1 MPLNELQKTFQCGES
16 LASEDLN
23 SIVQAINNTVTAVNT
38 IKNNLEGHQYDVS
51 VPITSIYCRTKKN
64 INASGFF
71 PQSDAQKVALFEEVT
86 NCQLTQG
93 IKYNVN
99 FLTVTLDNIAD
110 NMNGVWTAY
119 PQGITEELPHEW
131 EASFKKL
138 EDSNEVIFMFGPV
151 LVSNYG
157 FSGADGDGV
166 QYVYKLFDHEL
177 TEIERTANTPV
188 KPASPNQNGEYIP
201 SGWFDD
207 PQGTTSEYPY
217 EYVAT
222 LKRTNGSWGDFEKI
236 ALWGTYSEDGINGDF
251 QTRVFCRFNP
261 TALKLAPNKPLGG
274 TYDSPQP
281 GSNDSIAW
289 SMTVPSGDGLVW
301 TSTRT
306 FKGDGTVTDWSTPVI
321 ESDSNELDIEY
332 SSSATKPSVD
342 TLRGT
347 PGVPHPSNNVWH
359 DPSESGIDL
368 SSMVWRAER
377 KIKNKVYEGNWVITR
392 LTGVKGSFKSMVFK
406 RFTPTIQ
413 QSSPATPSGGT
424 YDNPVPSGWSDGIP
438 GGNGPIWAS
447 TCTFTEEDTEPVSS
461 LRWSEPKL
469 QSDTEE
475 LDIEFSP
482 NTTQPSN
489 PTGEP
494 FSNRQSQGWYDSSAS
509 NFNSVGPMI
518 WRAERKVVN
527 GQYEGSWTVTR
538 IFGEQGVPGVR
549 GDFVSRVFCR
559 KNTKPSRPTGGSY
572 ESPYPE
578 DNVGGVL
585 IWSDGIPSGEGII
598 WSSTRLFYGDSYGDS
613 SNPATV
619 WSDPAQE
626 SDTTTLDIE
635 YSNNATE
642 PSSETLRQ
650 NVGDPHPANSGVNWY
665 DPVTSTLPEGLSWN
679 DMIWRAERQIKN
691 GEYSGA
697 WVISRIK
704 GEEGAAGSRG
714 PFKSFVFKRENTT
727 IENITISSSADASA
741 TYNNPIPTGWYDS
754 VPEGTAILWMA
765 SSTFTGNGNEHSAWN
780 ISQQSDTVDLD
791 IEFSKSTNKPN
802 APSGAPFSNRSSQG
816 WYDSNTVPAENDSNN
831 PGPII
836 WRAERK
842 VYNNSFKESDPW
854 IITKIYG
861 EKGETGFKGNFISRV
876 FCRSNS
882 TPANPTGGS
891 YNDPIPTNEVDN
903 VRIWS
908 DGIPS
913 GQAKL
918 WSSVRTFYGDETVT
932 SAWSTPSQES
942 DTLTLDIEYSPSATK
957 PTSSTLRST
966 PTGSHPSSGV
976 WYDPSQLDSIPS
988 GQEIIWRAERVIDNG
1003 VYAGEW
1009 VITRIKGEQGIQGVR
1024 GGFKS
1029 FVFKRSNDVISSI
1042 AVADDNATYDNPI
1055 PNNTWSDSVPE
1066 GTATLWMAVSKFT
1079 GVGDTHTSWT
1089 VSQQSDSRD
1098 FDIEFST
1105 QSTKPSAPQ
1114 GDPFRDRR
1122 SDNPVWYNSNTI
1134 PSGET
1139 AIWRAERKVYEGKF
1153 RQDDPW
1159 VITRIQ
1165 GERGSDAVLTSE
1177 QVQILAKAGLE
1188 IIINPQNIILDQSE
1202 VLTSASD
1209 DKIDN
1214 DFTVNIS
1221 VYKNGTILNTNDY
1234 QINSNSIQM
1243 YGNGSNDPFVNTSNA
1258 FFEVQSKAIVI
1269 KNLPITTNN
1278 NQYTYTYNKGHIKG
1292 TIAVI
1297 LEGTTYNVPFNIPW
1311 YLNKLGERIEKLKG
1325 DISETYLSRDVFTN
1339 DHANKTIKQEFDAY
1353 INQSAQG
1360 TIEQYSKN
1368 VGLVDNNGEINVPT
1382 LQAFGEFQRDAT
1394 SNISKLSKS
1403 ITGTNLLSDNWTTF
1417 SSPIEITTGSGV
1429 TMERRVT
1436 KVSPQIPLSEGI
1448 YILSW
1453 YSTETSPNNF
1463 KVSIGT
1469 SASKISGNIPY
1480 ITNNDITWQYYGIG
1494 NSSGNL
1500 SGGRLSSN
1508 QETEYEG
1515 DYYTRTENSSEVT
1528 YVRFYCRIIVNT
1540 EQYYSFVISTSTG
1553 VNSTYPIIRPQLELC
1568 LATNTEQFP
1577 TSWVPGPQDFSS
1589 EIKQTAESIQ
1599 SQVTGL
1605 KEKKNLFSG
1614 ALTGTD
1620 WKGALYV
1627 VQEERYRFIDIT
1639 AEDYWF
1645 IKESL
1650 ASYVASPVIAIESG
1664 KKYTLS
1670 FDAEGTSAIN
1680 VYILVSNVQMLT
1692 LTTSATSRRTVTFT
1706 ASSTGNVR
1714 FMFDVEKIRYPQLE
1728 KGEEATIFEA
1738 GDEEISSIIK
1748 QTADSISLNVTSA
1761 QNTADN
1767 INSNLVETGINI
1779 TGSNRGIE
1787 MTADNFTLKD
1797 TNNNLVFGKDPNTN
1811 NMTFTGEVKASS
1823 FVAGD
1828 SNNLTIE
1835 TSGNT
1840 IKFNDNG
1847 VTKAYFIAE
1856 GSGLQLYIKDD
1867 TGIWKKID
1875 FTKWASGVAG
1885 DTTDTD
1891 IVFYTLRNGGN
1902 SNGAEINS
1910 SIEVPY
1916 NTSLNKYYEDR
1927 AGTTKKTLGNS
1938 TQYYKKQKI
1947 SNVVIY
1953 ENGSYYIY
1961 NGSTEDRSVYKY
1973 TPITITDGVLSESGT
1988 PYFVA
1993 NGNYLTREGWITAA
2007 TTNIFYKDSSVSIKD
2022 NGGNMN
2028 YTDSSF
2034 SLDKVSKTTTMTSI
2048 SAYSTITSQSVGGNN
2063 AGFRYVVSTVPVSS

>member
-1 MPLNELQKTFQCGES
+1 MPLNGLQKTFQCGES

-71 PQSDAQKVALFEEVT
+71 PQSDVQKVALFEEVT

-188 KPASPNQNGEYIP
+188 KPVSPNQNGEYIP
-201 SGWFDD
+201 YGWSDD
-207 PQGTTSEYPY
+207 PQGATSEYPY

-222 LKRTNGSWGDFEKI
+222 LKRIQGVWGDFEKI

-332 SSSATKPSVD
+332 SSSATKPSID

-368 SSMVWRAER
+368 SSMIWRAER

-392 LTGVKGSFKSMVFK
+392 LTGVKGSFKSIVFK

-413 QSSPATPSGGT
+413 QSSPAAPSGGT

-538 IFGEQGVPGVR
+538 IFGEQGIPGVR

-598 WSSTRLFYGDSYGDS
+598 WSSTRLFYGDP

-635 YSNNATE
+635 YSNNVTE
-642 PSSETLRQ
+642 PGSETLRQ

-697 WVISRIK
+697 WVI
-704 GEEGAAGSRG
+704 
-714 PFKSFVFKRENTT
+714 
-727 IENITISSSADASA
+727 
-741 TYNNPIPTGWYDS
+741 
-754 VPEGTAILWMA
+754 
-765 SSTFTGNGNEHSAWN
+765 
-780 ISQQSDTVDLD
+780 
-791 IEFSKSTNKPN
+791 
-802 APSGAPFSNRSSQG
+802 
-816 WYDSNTVPAENDSNN
+816 
-831 PGPII
+831 
-836 WRAERK
+836 
-842 VYNNSFKESDPW
+842 
-854 IITKIYG
+854 TKI
-861 EKGETGFKGNFISRV
+861 
-876 FCRSNS
+876 
-882 TPANPTGGS
+882 
-891 YNDPIPTNEVDN
+891 
-903 VRIWS
+903 
-908 DGIPS
+908 
-913 GQAKL
+913 L
-918 WSSVRTFYGDETVT
+918 
-932 SAWSTPSQES
+932 
-942 DTLTLDIEYSPSATK
+942 
-957 PTSSTLRST
+957 
-966 PTGSHPSSGV
+966 
-976 WYDPSQLDSIPS
+976 
-988 GQEIIWRAERVIDNG
+988 
-1003 VYAGEW
+1003 
-1009 VITRIKGEQGIQGVR
+1009 GEQGPEGKR
-1024 GGFKS
+1024 GQFKS

-1042 AVADDNATYDNPI
+1042 AAADDNATYDSPI
-1055 PNNTWSDSVPE
+1055 PNNTWSDSIPE

-1079 GVGDTHTSWT
+1079 GVGDNHTSWT

-1098 FDIEFST
+1098 FDIEFSK
-1105 QSTKPSAPQ
+1105 STTEPQAPTGNPFSNRSSQ
-1114 GDPFRDRR
+1114 G
-1122 SDNPVWYNSNTI
+1122 WYNSNTI
-1134 PSGET
+1134 PPENDANNPGP
-1139 AIWRAERKVYEGKF
+1139 IVWRAERKVYEGKF
-1153 RQDDPW
+1153 KQDDPW
-1159 VITRIQ
+1159 VITRIL

-1188 IIINPQNIILDQSE
+1188 IVISPQNIILDQSGI
-1202 VLTSASD
+1202 LISASD

-1234 QINSNSIQM
+1234 QINSNSVEM
-1243 YGNGSNDPFVNTSNA
+1243 YGNGSQYAFSNTSNA

-1278 NQYTYTYNKGHIKG
+1278 NQYTYTYNKGYIKG

-1311 YLNKLGERIEKLKG
+1311 YLNKLGERESKILG
-1325 DISETYLSRDVFTN
+1325 DVETTYMSRDSFTN
-1339 DHANKTIKQEFDAY
+1339 PENPLYSSYTARIQDGADGRMAQYGLIRRNAGNTGYESNVLSADYAQTAEQNLSNLKKT
-1353 INQSAQG
+1353 
-1360 TIEQYSKN
+1360 
-1368 VGLVDNNGEINVPT
+1368 
-1382 LQAFGEFQRDAT
+1382 
-1394 SNISKLSKS
+1394 
-1403 ITGTNLLSDNWTTF
+1403 ITGTNLLPQNNWTNVNGTIQDI
-1417 SSPIEITTGSGV
+1417 SNYLINYSPFIYLD
-1429 TMERRVT
+1429 
-1436 KVSPQIPLSEGI
+1436 PGI
-1448 YILSW
+1448 YIFSC
-1453 YSTETSPNNF
+1453 YSQSNYNAQNISQTNLTLQYRS
-1463 KVSIGT
+1463 
-1469 SASKISGNIPY
+1469 SATKPDKPSDVGEYNSATGVTHKGILEADQNSG
-1480 ITNNDITWQYYGIG
+1480 
-1494 NSSGNL
+1494 
-1500 SGGRLSSN
+1500 
-1508 QETEYEG
+1508 YEG
-1515 DYYTRTENSSEVT
+1515 DYYTVNDVT
-1528 YVRFYCRIIVNT
+1528 YPRWYIKLVVT
-1540 EQYYSFVISTSTG
+1540 EAKYYTLCITSG
-1553 VNSTYPIIRPQLELC
+1553 MLGRKYYRPQLELC
-1568 LATNTEQFP
+1568 TTSDETP
-1577 TSWVPGPQDFSS
+1577 TPWVPGPQEFSS
-1589 EIKQTAESIQ
+1589 EIKQTAEAITSTVQGLNNSI
-1599 SQVTGL
+1599 SQV
-1605 KEKKNLFSG
+1605 
-1614 ALTGTD
+1614 
-1620 WKGALYV
+1620 
-1627 VQEERYRFIDIT
+1627 Q
-1639 AEDYWF
+1639 
-1645 IKESL
+1645 
-1650 ASYVASPVIAIESG
+1650 
-1664 KKYTLS
+1664 
-1670 FDAEGTSAIN
+1670 
-1680 VYILVSNVQMLT
+1680 Q
-1692 LTTSATSRRTVTFT
+1692 
-1706 ASSTGNVR
+1706 
-1714 FMFDVEKIRYPQLE
+1714 
-1728 KGEEATIFEA
+1728 
-1738 GDEEISSIIK
+1738 
-1748 QTADSISLNVTSA
+1748 
-1761 QNTADN
+1761 TADN
-1767 INSNLVETGINI
+1767 ITSQVTQLQKGKNLLSGTVSGKHWKSTTPTGQAHTIEGIDSDGFITAKSGDSLLRHPDITIKKNTYYTLSLYSKNTSAFNFLINSPNSDFTEFSVEVPSGTQSTRRSISFKVEMEGTGTVSIRPIFQTTTIQYPQIEIGSTATEFETSFAEIGSKITQAIDSIDLSVTGVTATQLATAGIHLSAGNGDPGTITLNAENFSLVD
-1779 TGSNRGIE
+1779 SS
-1787 MTADNFTLKD
+1787 
-1797 TNNNLVFGKDPNTN
+1797 NNLVFGKESGSSNLTFSGDIKNGTSGDGFDGAYTNEIRADGTGNLGGRLIEWDPDYGLYIGPGPSSGYENYDVMSDTYKPSGDDYNGDGIRVFPNGRIHFQGQMDGNFKFGKIGMEGNSGRISIYGEGVDSTHREHNILLSKYGLTIRPQVFTSSEDILENGAQSAYNKTDAGAISFGSTPNVGASNAINWN
-1811 NMTFTGEVKASS
+1811 NPNVPANQSIVGDTGSTKKYNQRIYIKGCDGFIYQGYTGV
-1823 FVAGD
+1823 
-1828 SNNLTIE
+1828 SNNLCFINGICIGPS
-1835 TSGNT
+1835 SG
-1840 IKFNDNG
+1840 FN
-1847 VTKAYFIAE
+1847 
-1856 GSGLQLYIKDD
+1856 
-1867 TGIWKKID
+1867 
-1875 FTKWASGVAG
+1875 
-1885 DTTDTD
+1885 
-1891 IVFYTLRNGGN
+1891 
-1902 SNGAEINS
+1902 NS
-1910 SIEVPY
+1910 SDY
-1916 NTSLNKYYEDR
+1916 M
-1927 AGTTKKTLGNS
+1927 
-1938 TQYYKKQKI
+1938 
-1947 SNVVIY
+1947 
-1953 ENGSYYIY
+1953 
-1961 NGSTEDRSVYKY
+1961 
-1973 TPITITDGVLSESGT
+1973 
-1988 PYFVA
+1988 
-1993 NGNYLTREGWITAA
+1993 
-2007 TTNIFYKDSSVSIKD
+2007 
-2022 NGGNMN
+2022 NMN
-2028 YTDSSF
+2028 TLFPS
-2034 SLDKVSKTTTMTSI
+2034 
-2048 SAYSTITSQSVGGNN
+2048 
-2063 AGFRYVVSTVPVSS
+2063 

>member
-71 PQSDAQKVALFEEVT
+71 PQSDVQKVTLFEEVT

-138 EDSNEVIFMFGPV
+138 EDSNEAIFMFGPV

-332 SSSATKPSVD
+332 SSSATKPSID

-613 SNPATV
+613 SSPATV

-697 WVISRIK
+697 WVI
-704 GEEGAAGSRG
+704 
-714 PFKSFVFKRENTT
+714 
-727 IENITISSSADASA
+727 
-741 TYNNPIPTGWYDS
+741 
-754 VPEGTAILWMA
+754 
-765 SSTFTGNGNEHSAWN
+765 
-780 ISQQSDTVDLD
+780 
-791 IEFSKSTNKPN
+791 
-802 APSGAPFSNRSSQG
+802 
-816 WYDSNTVPAENDSNN
+816 
-831 PGPII
+831 
-836 WRAERK
+836 
-842 VYNNSFKESDPW
+842 
-854 IITKIYG
+854 TKI
-861 EKGETGFKGNFISRV
+861 
-876 FCRSNS
+876 
-882 TPANPTGGS
+882 
-891 YNDPIPTNEVDN
+891 
-903 VRIWS
+903 
-908 DGIPS
+908 
-913 GQAKL
+913 L
-918 WSSVRTFYGDETVT
+918 
-932 SAWSTPSQES
+932 
-942 DTLTLDIEYSPSATK
+942 
-957 PTSSTLRST
+957 
-966 PTGSHPSSGV
+966 
-976 WYDPSQLDSIPS
+976 
-988 GQEIIWRAERVIDNG
+988 
-1003 VYAGEW
+1003 
-1009 VITRIKGEQGIQGVR
+1009 GEQGPEGKR

-1042 AVADDNATYDNPI
+1042 AAADDNATYDNPI
-1055 PNNTWSDSVPE
+1055 PNNTWSDSIPE

-1079 GVGDTHTSWT
+1079 GVGDNHTSWT

-1098 FDIEFST
+1098 LDIEFSK
-1105 QSTKPSAPQ
+1105 STIEPQAPTGNPFSNRSSQ
-1114 GDPFRDRR
+1114 G
-1122 SDNPVWYNSNTI
+1122 WYNSNTI
-1134 PSGET
+1134 PPENDASNPGP
-1139 AIWRAERKVYEGKF
+1139 IVWRAERKVYEGKF
-1153 RQDDPW
+1153 KESDPW
-1159 VITRIQ
+1159 VVTRIL

-1202 VLTSASD
+1202 VLISASD

-1234 QINSNSIQM
+1234 QINSNSVQM

-1553 VNSTYPIIRPQLELC
+1553 VNSTYPVIRPQLEIC

-1577 TSWVPGPQDFSS
+1577 TPWVPGPQDFSS

>member
-1 MPLNELQKTFQCGES
+1 MPLNGLQKTFQCGES

-71 PQSDAQKVALFEEVT
+71 PQSDVQKVALFEEVT

-138 EDSNEVIFMFGPV
+138 EDNNEVLFMFGPV

-188 KPASPNQNGEYIP
+188 KPAGPNQSGEYIP
-201 SGWFDD
+201 SGWSDD
-207 PQGTTSEYPY
+207 PQGATSEYPY

-222 LKRTNGSWGDFEKI
+222 LKRIQGVWGDFEKI

-301 TSTRT
+301 TSIRT

-332 SSSATKPSVD
+332 SSSATKPSTD

-347 PGVPHPSNNVWH
+347 PGVPHPSSNVWH

-368 SSMVWRAER
+368 SSMIWRAER

-392 LTGVKGSFKSMVFK
+392 LTGVKGSFKSIVFK

-438 GGNGPIWAS
+438 GGNEPIWAS

-598 WSSTRLFYGDSYGDS
+598 WSSTRLFYGDSS
-613 SNPATV
+613 SPATV

-635 YSNNATE
+635 YSNNVTE
-642 PSSETLRQ
+642 PGSETLRQ

-679 DMIWRAERQIKN
+679 NMIWRAERQIKN

-697 WVISRIK
+697 WVI
-704 GEEGAAGSRG
+704 
-714 PFKSFVFKRENTT
+714 
-727 IENITISSSADASA
+727 
-741 TYNNPIPTGWYDS
+741 
-754 VPEGTAILWMA
+754 
-765 SSTFTGNGNEHSAWN
+765 
-780 ISQQSDTVDLD
+780 
-791 IEFSKSTNKPN
+791 
-802 APSGAPFSNRSSQG
+802 
-816 WYDSNTVPAENDSNN
+816 
-831 PGPII
+831 
-836 WRAERK
+836 
-842 VYNNSFKESDPW
+842 
-854 IITKIYG
+854 TKI
-861 EKGETGFKGNFISRV
+861 
-876 FCRSNS
+876 
-882 TPANPTGGS
+882 
-891 YNDPIPTNEVDN
+891 
-903 VRIWS
+903 
-908 DGIPS
+908 
-913 GQAKL
+913 L
-918 WSSVRTFYGDETVT
+918 
-932 SAWSTPSQES
+932 
-942 DTLTLDIEYSPSATK
+942 
-957 PTSSTLRST
+957 
-966 PTGSHPSSGV
+966 
-976 WYDPSQLDSIPS
+976 
-988 GQEIIWRAERVIDNG
+988 
-1003 VYAGEW
+1003 
-1009 VITRIKGEQGIQGVR
+1009 GEQGPEGKR
-1024 GGFKS
+1024 GQFKS

-1042 AVADDNATYDNPI
+1042 AAVDDTATYDNPI
-1055 PNNTWSDSVPE
+1055 PTGWSDTVPTDS
-1066 GTATLWMAVSKFT
+1066 TATLWMAVSKFT
-1079 GVGDTHTSWT
+1079 GVGDIHTSWT
-1089 VSQQSDSRD
+1089 VTQQSDSRD
-1098 FDIEFST
+1098 LDIEFSK
-1105 QSTKPSAPQ
+1105 STTEPQAPTGNPFSNRSSQ
-1114 GDPFRDRR
+1114 G
-1122 SDNPVWYNSNTI
+1122 WYNSNTI
-1134 PSGET
+1134 PPENDANNPGP
-1139 AIWRAERKVYEGKF
+1139 IVWRAERKVYEGKF
-1153 RQDDPW
+1153 KQDDPW
-1159 VITRIQ
+1159 VVTRIL
-1165 GERGSDAVLTSE
+1165 GEKGSDAVLTSE

-1188 IIINPQNIILDQSE
+1188 IVINPQNIILDQSGI
-1202 VLTSASD
+1202 LTSASD

-1214 DFTVNIS
+1214 DFTANIS

-1234 QINSNSIQM
+1234 QINSNSVEM
-1243 YGNGSNDPFVNTSNA
+1243 YGNGSQYVFSNTSNA

-1278 NQYTYTYNKGHIKG
+1278 NQYTYTYNKGYIKG

-1311 YLNKLGERIEKLKG
+1311 YLNKLGERESKIMG
-1325 DISETYLSRDVFTN
+1325 DIETTYMSRDSFTN
-1339 DHANKTIKQEFDAY
+1339 PENPLYSSYTARIQDGADGRLAQYGLIRRNAGNTGYESNVLSASYAQTVEQNLSNLKKT
-1353 INQSAQG
+1353 
-1360 TIEQYSKN
+1360 
-1368 VGLVDNNGEINVPT
+1368 
-1382 LQAFGEFQRDAT
+1382 
-1394 SNISKLSKS
+1394 

-1417 SSPIEITTGSGV
+1417 SSPVEITAGSGV
-1429 TMERRVT
+1429 TIERRVT

-1453 YSTETSPNNF
+1453 YSTETSPSNF
-1463 KVSIGT
+1463 KVSVGT
-1469 SASKISGNIPY
+1469 SASKINGNIPY

-1515 DYYTRTENSSEVT
+1515 DYYTRIENSSEVT

-1553 VNSTYPIIRPQLELC
+1553 VNSTYPVIRPQLELC

-1577 TSWVPGPQDFSS
+1577 TPWVPGPQDFSS
-1589 EIKQTAESIQ
+1589 EIKQTAEAITSTVQGLSNNISQVQQTAESIQ
-1599 SQVTGL
+1599 SQVTRL

-1627 VQEERYRFIDIT
+1627 VQEGRYRFIDIT

-1645 IKESL
+1645 IKKSL

-1738 GDEEISSIIK
+1738 GDEEISSTIK

-1787 MTADNFTLKD
+1787 MTADNL
-1797 TNNNLVFGKDPNTN
+1797 P
-1811 NMTFTGEVKASS
+1811 
-1823 FVAGD
+1823 
-1828 SNNLTIE
+1828 
-1835 TSGNT
+1835 
-1840 IKFNDNG
+1840 
-1847 VTKAYFIAE
+1847 
-1856 GSGLQLYIKDD
+1856 
-1867 TGIWKKID
+1867 
-1875 FTKWASGVAG
+1875 
-1885 DTTDTD
+1885 
-1891 IVFYTLRNGGN
+1891 
-1902 SNGAEINS
+1902 
-1910 SIEVPY
+1910 
-1916 NTSLNKYYEDR
+1916 
-1927 AGTTKKTLGNS
+1927 
-1938 TQYYKKQKI
+1938 
-1947 SNVVIY
+1947 
-1953 ENGSYYIY
+1953 
-1961 NGSTEDRSVYKY
+1961 
-1973 TPITITDGVLSESGT
+1973 
-1988 PYFVA
+1988 
-1993 NGNYLTREGWITAA
+1993 
-2007 TTNIFYKDSSVSIKD
+2007 
-2022 NGGNMN
+2022 
-2028 YTDSSF
+2028 
-2034 SLDKVSKTTTMTSI
+2034 
-2048 SAYSTITSQSVGGNN
+2048 
-2063 AGFRYVVSTVPVSS
+2063 

>member
-71 PQSDAQKVALFEEVT
+71 PQSDVQKVALFEEVT

-289 SMTVPSGDGLVW
+289 SMTIPSGDGLVW

-332 SSSATKPSVD
+332 SSSATKPGVD

-347 PGVPHPSNNVWH
+347 PGVPHPSNFWH

-538 IFGEQGVPGVR
+538 IFGEQGIPGVR
-549 GDFVSRVFCR
+549 GNFVSRVFCR
-559 KNTKPSRPTGGSY
+559 KNTKPSRPTGGNY
-572 ESPYPE
+572 GSPYPE
-578 DNVGGVL
+578 DNVGGVP
-585 IWSDGIPSGEGII
+585 IWFDGIPSGEGII
-598 WSSTRLFYGDSYGDS
+598 WSSTRLFYGDSS
-613 SNPATV
+613 SPATV

-697 WVISRIK
+697 WVI
-704 GEEGAAGSRG
+704 
-714 PFKSFVFKRENTT
+714 
-727 IENITISSSADASA
+727 
-741 TYNNPIPTGWYDS
+741 
-754 VPEGTAILWMA
+754 
-765 SSTFTGNGNEHSAWN
+765 
-780 ISQQSDTVDLD
+780 
-791 IEFSKSTNKPN
+791 
-802 APSGAPFSNRSSQG
+802 
-816 WYDSNTVPAENDSNN
+816 
-831 PGPII
+831 
-836 WRAERK
+836 
-842 VYNNSFKESDPW
+842 
-854 IITKIYG
+854 TKI
-861 EKGETGFKGNFISRV
+861 
-876 FCRSNS
+876 
-882 TPANPTGGS
+882 
-891 YNDPIPTNEVDN
+891 
-903 VRIWS
+903 
-908 DGIPS
+908 
-913 GQAKL
+913 L
-918 WSSVRTFYGDETVT
+918 
-932 SAWSTPSQES
+932 
-942 DTLTLDIEYSPSATK
+942 
-957 PTSSTLRST
+957 
-966 PTGSHPSSGV
+966 
-976 WYDPSQLDSIPS
+976 
-988 GQEIIWRAERVIDNG
+988 
-1003 VYAGEW
+1003 
-1009 VITRIKGEQGIQGVR
+1009 GEQGPEGKR

-1042 AVADDNATYDNPI
+1042 AAADDNATYDNPI
-1055 PNNTWSDSVPE
+1055 PNNTWSDSIPE

-1079 GVGDTHTSWT
+1079 GVGDNHTSWT

-1098 FDIEFST
+1098 LDIEFSK
-1105 QSTKPSAPQ
+1105 STIEPQAPTGNPFSNRSSQ
-1114 GDPFRDRR
+1114 G
-1122 SDNPVWYNSNTI
+1122 WYNSNTI
-1134 PSGET
+1134 PPENDASNPGP
-1139 AIWRAERKVYEGKF
+1139 IVWRAERKVYEGKF
-1153 RQDDPW
+1153 KESDPW
-1159 VITRIQ
+1159 VVTRIL

-1177 QVQILAKAGLE
+1177 QVQILTKAGLE
-1188 IIINPQNIILDQSE
+1188 IIINPQNIVLDQSG
-1202 VLTSASD
+1202 VLISASD

-1234 QINSNSIQM
+1234 QINSNSVQM

-1382 LQAFGEFQRDAT
+1382 LQAFGEFQRDAI

-1417 SSPIEITTGSGV
+1417 SSPVEITAGSGV

-1515 DYYTRTENSSEVT
+1515 DYYTRTENSSEVA

-1553 VNSTYPIIRPQLELC
+1553 VNSTYPVIRPQLELC

-1577 TSWVPGPQDFSS
+1577 TPWVPGPQDFSS

-2034 SLDKVSKTTTMTSI
+2034 SLDKVSKTTTMTLI

>member
-392 LTGVKGSFKSMVFK
+392 
-406 RFTPTIQ
+406 
-413 QSSPATPSGGT
+413 
-424 YDNPVPSGWSDGIP
+424 
-438 GGNGPIWAS
+438 
-447 TCTFTEEDTEPVSS
+447 
-461 LRWSEPKL
+461 
-469 QSDTEE
+469 
-475 LDIEFSP
+475 
-482 NTTQPSN
+482 
-489 PTGEP
+489 
-494 FSNRQSQGWYDSSAS
+494 
-509 NFNSVGPMI
+509 
-518 WRAERKVVN
+518 
-527 GQYEGSWTVTR
+527 
-538 IFGEQGVPGVR
+538 
-549 GDFVSRVFCR
+549 
-559 KNTKPSRPTGGSY
+559 
-572 ESPYPE
+572 
-578 DNVGGVL
+578 
-585 IWSDGIPSGEGII
+585 
-598 WSSTRLFYGDSYGDS
+598 
-613 SNPATV
+613 
-619 WSDPAQE
+619 
-626 SDTTTLDIE
+626 
-635 YSNNATE
+635 
-642 PSSETLRQ
+642 
-650 NVGDPHPANSGVNWY
+650 
-665 DPVTSTLPEGLSWN
+665 
-679 DMIWRAERQIKN
+679 
-691 GEYSGA
+691 
-697 WVISRIK
+697 
-704 GEEGAAGSRG
+704 
-714 PFKSFVFKRENTT
+714 
-727 IENITISSSADASA
+727 
-741 TYNNPIPTGWYDS
+741 
-754 VPEGTAILWMA
+754 
-765 SSTFTGNGNEHSAWN
+765 
-780 ISQQSDTVDLD
+780 
-791 IEFSKSTNKPN
+791 
-802 APSGAPFSNRSSQG
+802 
-816 WYDSNTVPAENDSNN
+816 
-831 PGPII
+831 
-836 WRAERK
+836 
-842 VYNNSFKESDPW
+842 
-854 IITKIYG
+854 
-861 EKGETGFKGNFISRV
+861 
-876 FCRSNS
+876 
-882 TPANPTGGS
+882 
-891 YNDPIPTNEVDN
+891 
-903 VRIWS
+903 
-908 DGIPS
+908 
-913 GQAKL
+913 
-918 WSSVRTFYGDETVT
+918 
-932 SAWSTPSQES
+932 
-942 DTLTLDIEYSPSATK
+942 
-957 PTSSTLRST
+957 
-966 PTGSHPSSGV
+966 
-976 WYDPSQLDSIPS
+976 
-988 GQEIIWRAERVIDNG
+988 
-1003 VYAGEW
+1003 
-1009 VITRIKGEQGIQGVR
+1009 
-1024 GGFKS
+1024 
-1029 FVFKRSNDVISSI
+1029 
-1042 AVADDNATYDNPI
+1042 
-1055 PNNTWSDSVPE
+1055 
-1066 GTATLWMAVSKFT
+1066 
-1079 GVGDTHTSWT
+1079 
-1089 VSQQSDSRD
+1089 
-1098 FDIEFST
+1098 
-1105 QSTKPSAPQ
+1105 
-1114 GDPFRDRR
+1114 
-1122 SDNPVWYNSNTI
+1122 
-1134 PSGET
+1134 
-1139 AIWRAERKVYEGKF
+1139 
-1153 RQDDPW
+1153 
-1159 VITRIQ
+1159 IQ

-1188 IIINPQNIILDQSE
+1188 IIINPQNITLDQSG
-1202 VLTSASD
+1202 VLISASD

-1234 QINSNSIQM
+1234 QINSNSVQM

-1278 NQYTYTYNKGHIKG
+1278 NQYTYTYNKGYIKG

-1382 LQAFGEFQRDAT
+1382 LQSFGEFQRDAT

-1417 SSPIEITTGSGV
+1417 SSPVEITTGSGV

-1553 VNSTYPIIRPQLELC
+1553 VNSTYPVIRPQLELC

-1577 TSWVPGPQDFSS
+1577 TPWVPGPQDFSS
-1589 EIKQTAESIQ
+1589 EIKQTAEAITSTVSGLSNNI
-1599 SQVTGL
+1599 SQV
-1605 KEKKNLFSG
+1605 
-1614 ALTGTD
+1614 
-1620 WKGALYV
+1620 
-1627 VQEERYRFIDIT
+1627 Q
-1639 AEDYWF
+1639 
-1645 IKESL
+1645 
-1650 ASYVASPVIAIESG
+1650 
-1664 KKYTLS
+1664 
-1670 FDAEGTSAIN
+1670 
-1680 VYILVSNVQMLT
+1680 Q
-1692 LTTSATSRRTVTFT
+1692 
-1706 ASSTGNVR
+1706 
-1714 FMFDVEKIRYPQLE
+1714 
-1728 KGEEATIFEA
+1728 
-1738 GDEEISSIIK
+1738 
-1748 QTADSISLNVTSA
+1748 
-1761 QNTADN
+1761 TADN
-1767 INSNLVETGINI
+1767 ITSQVTQLQKGKNLLSGAVSGKHWKSTTPTGQAHTIEGIDSDGFITAKSGDVLLRHPDITIKKNTYYTLSLYSKNTSAFNFLINSPNSDFTEFSVEVPSGTQSTRRSVSFKVEMEGTGNVSIRPIFQTTTIQYPQIEIGSTATEFETSFAEIGSKITQDINSI
-1779 TGSNRGIE
+1779 SFEVNGVTESQLQTVGIYLTGNNAGIR
-1787 MTADNFTLKD
+1787 MQADNFRLED
-1797 TNNNLVFGKDPNTN
+1797 SNQNLVFGKESADSSNITFSGDIKNGTSGDGFDGAYTNEIRVDGTGNLGGRLIEWDPDYGLYIGPGPSSGYENYDVMSDIYKPSGDDYNGDGIRVFPNGRIHFQGQMDGNFKFGKIGMEGSSGRISIYGEGVDSASRKHNIFLSKDGLAIRPQVFTSSEDILEYGAPSAYNKTDAGAINFGSTPDVGAN
-1811 NMTFTGEVKASS
+1811 NAINWNNPNVPANQSI
-1823 FVAGD
+1823 AGD
-1828 SNNLTIE
+1828 TGNPKKYNQRIYIKGCDGFIYQGYTGISNNLCFINGICIGPS
-1835 TSGNT
+1835 SG
-1840 IKFNDNG
+1840 F
-1847 VTKAYFIAE
+1847 
-1856 GSGLQLYIKDD
+1856 
-1867 TGIWKKID
+1867 
-1875 FTKWASGVAG
+1875 
-1885 DTTDTD
+1885 
-1891 IVFYTLRNGGN
+1891 
-1902 SNGAEINS
+1902 NS
-1910 SIEVPY
+1910 SSDY
-1916 NTSLNKYYEDR
+1916 M
-1927 AGTTKKTLGNS
+1927 
-1938 TQYYKKQKI
+1938 
-1947 SNVVIY
+1947 
-1953 ENGSYYIY
+1953 
-1961 NGSTEDRSVYKY
+1961 
-1973 TPITITDGVLSESGT
+1973 
-1988 PYFVA
+1988 
-1993 NGNYLTREGWITAA
+1993 
-2007 TTNIFYKDSSVSIKD
+2007 
-2022 NGGNMN
+2022 NMN
-2028 YTDSSF
+2028 ILFPS
-2034 SLDKVSKTTTMTSI
+2034 
-2048 SAYSTITSQSVGGNN
+2048 
-2063 AGFRYVVSTVPVSS
+2063 

>member
-392 LTGVKGSFKSMVFK
+392 
-406 RFTPTIQ
+406 
-413 QSSPATPSGGT
+413 
-424 YDNPVPSGWSDGIP
+424 
-438 GGNGPIWAS
+438 
-447 TCTFTEEDTEPVSS
+447 
-461 LRWSEPKL
+461 
-469 QSDTEE
+469 
-475 LDIEFSP
+475 
-482 NTTQPSN
+482 
-489 PTGEP
+489 
-494 FSNRQSQGWYDSSAS
+494 
-509 NFNSVGPMI
+509 
-518 WRAERKVVN
+518 
-527 GQYEGSWTVTR
+527 
-538 IFGEQGVPGVR
+538 
-549 GDFVSRVFCR
+549 
-559 KNTKPSRPTGGSY
+559 
-572 ESPYPE
+572 
-578 DNVGGVL
+578 
-585 IWSDGIPSGEGII
+585 
-598 WSSTRLFYGDSYGDS
+598 
-613 SNPATV
+613 
-619 WSDPAQE
+619 
-626 SDTTTLDIE
+626 
-635 YSNNATE
+635 
-642 PSSETLRQ
+642 
-650 NVGDPHPANSGVNWY
+650 
-665 DPVTSTLPEGLSWN
+665 
-679 DMIWRAERQIKN
+679 
-691 GEYSGA
+691 
-697 WVISRIK
+697 
-704 GEEGAAGSRG
+704 
-714 PFKSFVFKRENTT
+714 
-727 IENITISSSADASA
+727 
-741 TYNNPIPTGWYDS
+741 
-754 VPEGTAILWMA
+754 
-765 SSTFTGNGNEHSAWN
+765 
-780 ISQQSDTVDLD
+780 
-791 IEFSKSTNKPN
+791 
-802 APSGAPFSNRSSQG
+802 
-816 WYDSNTVPAENDSNN
+816 
-831 PGPII
+831 
-836 WRAERK
+836 
-842 VYNNSFKESDPW
+842 
-854 IITKIYG
+854 
-861 EKGETGFKGNFISRV
+861 
-876 FCRSNS
+876 
-882 TPANPTGGS
+882 
-891 YNDPIPTNEVDN
+891 
-903 VRIWS
+903 
-908 DGIPS
+908 
-913 GQAKL
+913 
-918 WSSVRTFYGDETVT
+918 
-932 SAWSTPSQES
+932 
-942 DTLTLDIEYSPSATK
+942 
-957 PTSSTLRST
+957 
-966 PTGSHPSSGV
+966 
-976 WYDPSQLDSIPS
+976 
-988 GQEIIWRAERVIDNG
+988 
-1003 VYAGEW
+1003 
-1009 VITRIKGEQGIQGVR
+1009 
-1024 GGFKS
+1024 
-1029 FVFKRSNDVISSI
+1029 
-1042 AVADDNATYDNPI
+1042 
-1055 PNNTWSDSVPE
+1055 
-1066 GTATLWMAVSKFT
+1066 
-1079 GVGDTHTSWT
+1079 
-1089 VSQQSDSRD
+1089 
-1098 FDIEFST
+1098 
-1105 QSTKPSAPQ
+1105 
-1114 GDPFRDRR
+1114 
-1122 SDNPVWYNSNTI
+1122 
-1134 PSGET
+1134 
-1139 AIWRAERKVYEGKF
+1139 
-1153 RQDDPW
+1153 
-1159 VITRIQ
+1159 IQ

-1188 IIINPQNIILDQSE
+1188 IIINPQNITLDQSG
-1202 VLTSASD
+1202 VLISASD

-1234 QINSNSIQM
+1234 QINSNSVQM

-1278 NQYTYTYNKGHIKG
+1278 NQYTYTYNKGYIKG

-1382 LQAFGEFQRDAT
+1382 LQSFGEFQRDAT

-1417 SSPIEITTGSGV
+1417 SSPVEITTGSGV

-1448 YILSW
+1448 YILSC
-1453 YSTETSPNNF
+1453 YSTQTSPNNF

-1553 VNSTYPIIRPQLELC
+1553 VNSTYPVIRPQLELC

-1577 TSWVPGPQDFSS
+1577 TPWVPGPQDFSS
-1589 EIKQTAESIQ
+1589 EIKQTAEAITSTVSGLSNNI
-1599 SQVTGL
+1599 SQV
-1605 KEKKNLFSG
+1605 
-1614 ALTGTD
+1614 
-1620 WKGALYV
+1620 
-1627 VQEERYRFIDIT
+1627 Q
-1639 AEDYWF
+1639 
-1645 IKESL
+1645 
-1650 ASYVASPVIAIESG
+1650 
-1664 KKYTLS
+1664 
-1670 FDAEGTSAIN
+1670 
-1680 VYILVSNVQMLT
+1680 Q
-1692 LTTSATSRRTVTFT
+1692 
-1706 ASSTGNVR
+1706 
-1714 FMFDVEKIRYPQLE
+1714 
-1728 KGEEATIFEA
+1728 
-1738 GDEEISSIIK
+1738 
-1748 QTADSISLNVTSA
+1748 
-1761 QNTADN
+1761 TADN
-1767 INSNLVETGINI
+1767 ITSQVTQLQKGKNLLSGAVSGKHWKSTTPTGQAHTIEGIDSDGFITAKSGDVLLRHPDITIKKNTYYTLSLYSKNTSAFNFLINSPNSDFTEFSVEVPSGTQSTRRSVSFKVEMEGTGNVSIRPIFQTTTIQYPQIEIGSTATEFETSFAEIGSKITQDINSI
-1779 TGSNRGIE
+1779 SFEVNGVTESQLQTVGIYLTGNNAGIR
-1787 MTADNFTLKD
+1787 MQADNFRLED
-1797 TNNNLVFGKDPNTN
+1797 SNQNLVFGKESADSSNITFSGDIKNGTSGDGFDGAYTNEIRVDGTGNLGGRLIEWDPDYGLYIGPGPSSGYENYDVMSDIYKPSGDDYNGDGIRVFPNGRIHFQGQMDGNFKFGKIGMEGSSGRISIYGEGVDSASRKHNIFLSKDGLAIRPQVFTSSEDILEYGAPSAYNKTDAGAINFGSTPDVGAN
-1811 NMTFTGEVKASS
+1811 NAINWNNPNVPANQSI
-1823 FVAGD
+1823 AGD
-1828 SNNLTIE
+1828 TGNPKKYNQRIYIKGCDGFIYQGYTGISNNLCFINGICIGPS
-1835 TSGNT
+1835 SG
-1840 IKFNDNG
+1840 F
-1847 VTKAYFIAE
+1847 
-1856 GSGLQLYIKDD
+1856 
-1867 TGIWKKID
+1867 
-1875 FTKWASGVAG
+1875 
-1885 DTTDTD
+1885 
-1891 IVFYTLRNGGN
+1891 
-1902 SNGAEINS
+1902 NS
-1910 SIEVPY
+1910 SSDY
-1916 NTSLNKYYEDR
+1916 M
-1927 AGTTKKTLGNS
+1927 
-1938 TQYYKKQKI
+1938 
-1947 SNVVIY
+1947 
-1953 ENGSYYIY
+1953 
-1961 NGSTEDRSVYKY
+1961 
-1973 TPITITDGVLSESGT
+1973 
-1988 PYFVA
+1988 
-1993 NGNYLTREGWITAA
+1993 
-2007 TTNIFYKDSSVSIKD
+2007 
-2022 NGGNMN
+2022 NMN
-2028 YTDSSF
+2028 ILFPS
-2034 SLDKVSKTTTMTSI
+2034 
-2048 SAYSTITSQSVGGNN
+2048 
-2063 AGFRYVVSTVPVSS
+2063 

>member
-71 PQSDAQKVALFEEVT
+71 PQSDVQKVALFEEVT

-217 EYVAT
+217 EYVAA

-301 TSTRT
+301 TSIRT
-306 FKGDGTVTDWSTPVI
+306 FKGNGTVTDWSVPVI

-392 LTGVKGSFKSMVFK
+392 LTGVKGSFKSIVFK

-482 NTTQPSN
+482 NTIQPSN

-509 NFNSVGPMI
+509 NFNSIGPMI

-538 IFGEQGVPGVR
+538 IFGEQGIPGVR
-549 GDFVSRVFCR
+549 GNFVSRVFCR

-585 IWSDGIPSGEGII
+585 IWSDGIPSGEGKI
-598 WSSTRLFYGDSYGDS
+598 WSSTRLFYGDSS
-613 SNPATV
+613 SPATV

-626 SDTTTLDIE
+626 SDTTILDIE

-697 WVISRIK
+697 WVI
-704 GEEGAAGSRG
+704 
-714 PFKSFVFKRENTT
+714 
-727 IENITISSSADASA
+727 
-741 TYNNPIPTGWYDS
+741 
-754 VPEGTAILWMA
+754 
-765 SSTFTGNGNEHSAWN
+765 
-780 ISQQSDTVDLD
+780 
-791 IEFSKSTNKPN
+791 
-802 APSGAPFSNRSSQG
+802 
-816 WYDSNTVPAENDSNN
+816 
-831 PGPII
+831 
-836 WRAERK
+836 
-842 VYNNSFKESDPW
+842 
-854 IITKIYG
+854 TKI
-861 EKGETGFKGNFISRV
+861 
-876 FCRSNS
+876 
-882 TPANPTGGS
+882 
-891 YNDPIPTNEVDN
+891 
-903 VRIWS
+903 
-908 DGIPS
+908 
-913 GQAKL
+913 L
-918 WSSVRTFYGDETVT
+918 
-932 SAWSTPSQES
+932 
-942 DTLTLDIEYSPSATK
+942 
-957 PTSSTLRST
+957 
-966 PTGSHPSSGV
+966 
-976 WYDPSQLDSIPS
+976 
-988 GQEIIWRAERVIDNG
+988 
-1003 VYAGEW
+1003 
-1009 VITRIKGEQGIQGVR
+1009 GEQGPEGKR
-1024 GGFKS
+1024 GPFKS

-1042 AVADDNATYDNPI
+1042 AAADDNATYDSPI

-1079 GVGDTHTSWT
+1079 GVGDNHTSWT
-1089 VSQQSDSRD
+1089 VSQQSDNRD
-1098 FDIEFST
+1098 LDIEFSK
-1105 QSTKPSAPQ
+1105 STTEPQAPTGNPFSNRSSQ
-1114 GDPFRDRR
+1114 G
-1122 SDNPVWYNSNTI
+1122 WYNSNTI
-1134 PSGET
+1134 PPENDASNPGP
-1139 AIWRAERKVYEGKF
+1139 IVWRAERKVYEGKF
-1153 RQDDPW
+1153 KESDPW
-1159 VITRIQ
+1159 VVTRIL

-1188 IIINPQNIILDQSE
+1188 IIINPQNIVLDQSE
-1202 VLTSASD
+1202 VLISAND

-1234 QINSNSIQM
+1234 QINSNSVQM

-1278 NQYTYTYNKGHIKG
+1278 NQYTYTYNKGYIKG

-1311 YLNKLGERIEKLKG
+1311 YLNKLGERESKIMG
-1325 DISETYLSRDVFTN
+1325 DIQTTYMSRDSFTN
-1339 DHANKTIKQEFDAY
+1339 PENPLYSSYTARIQDGADGRLASYGLIRRNAGNTGYESNVLSADYAQTAEQNLSNLKKT
-1353 INQSAQG
+1353 
-1360 TIEQYSKN
+1360 
-1368 VGLVDNNGEINVPT
+1368 
-1382 LQAFGEFQRDAT
+1382 
-1394 SNISKLSKS
+1394 
-1403 ITGTNLLSDNWTTF
+1403 ITGTNLLPQNNWTNVNGTIQDI
-1417 SSPIEITTGSGV
+1417 SNYLINYSPFIYLD
-1429 TMERRVT
+1429 
-1436 KVSPQIPLSEGI
+1436 PGI
-1448 YILSW
+1448 YIFSC
-1453 YSTETSPNNF
+1453 YSQSNYNAQNISQTNLTLQYRS
-1463 KVSIGT
+1463 
-1469 SASKISGNIPY
+1469 SATKPDKPSDVGEYNSATGVTHKGILEADQNSG
-1480 ITNNDITWQYYGIG
+1480 
-1494 NSSGNL
+1494 
-1500 SGGRLSSN
+1500 
-1508 QETEYEG
+1508 YEG
-1515 DYYTRTENSSEVT
+1515 DYYT
-1528 YVRFYCRIIVNT
+1528 
-1540 EQYYSFVISTSTG
+1540 
-1553 VNSTYPIIRPQLELC
+1553 VNSTTYPRWYIKLVVTEAKYYTLCITSGMLGRKYYRPQLELC
-1568 LATNTEQFP
+1568 TTSDETP
-1577 TSWVPGPQDFSS
+1577 TPWVPGPQEFSS
-1589 EIKQTAESIQ
+1589 EIKQTAEAITSTVQGLNNNI
-1599 SQVTGL
+1599 SQV
-1605 KEKKNLFSG
+1605 
-1614 ALTGTD
+1614 
-1620 WKGALYV
+1620 
-1627 VQEERYRFIDIT
+1627 Q
-1639 AEDYWF
+1639 
-1645 IKESL
+1645 
-1650 ASYVASPVIAIESG
+1650 
-1664 KKYTLS
+1664 
-1670 FDAEGTSAIN
+1670 
-1680 VYILVSNVQMLT
+1680 Q
-1692 LTTSATSRRTVTFT
+1692 
-1706 ASSTGNVR
+1706 
-1714 FMFDVEKIRYPQLE
+1714 
-1728 KGEEATIFEA
+1728 
-1738 GDEEISSIIK
+1738 
-1748 QTADSISLNVTSA
+1748 
-1761 QNTADN
+1761 TADN
-1767 INSNLVETGINI
+1767 ITSQVTQLQKGKNLLSGAVSGNHWKSTTPTGQAHTIEGIDSDGFITAKSGDVLLRHPDITIKKNTYYTLSLYSKNTSAFNFLINSPNSDFTEFSVEVPSGTQSTRRSVSFKVEMEGTGNVSIRPIFQTTTIQYPQIEIGSTATEFETSFAEIGSKITQAIDSIDLSVTGVTATQLATAGIHLSAGNGDPGTITLNAENFSLVD
-1779 TGSNRGIE
+1779 SS
-1787 MTADNFTLKD
+1787 D
-1797 TNNNLVFGKDPNTN
+1797 NLVFGKESGSSNLTFSGDIKNGTSGDGFDGAYTNEIRVDGTGNLGGRLIEWDPDYGLYIGPGPSSGYENYDVMSDIYKPSGDDYNGDGIRVFPNGRIHFQGQMDGNFKFGKIGMEGSSGRISIYGEGVDSAHREHNILLSKDGLTIRPQVFTSSEDILENGAQSAYNKTDAGAINFGSTPNVGASNAINWN
-1811 NMTFTGEVKASS
+1811 NPNVPANQSIVGDTGSTKKYNQRIYIKGCDGFIYQGYTGV
-1823 FVAGD
+1823 
-1828 SNNLTIE
+1828 SNNLCFINGICIGPS
-1835 TSGNT
+1835 SGFSN
-1840 IKFNDNG
+1840 
-1847 VTKAYFIAE
+1847 
-1856 GSGLQLYIKDD
+1856 SGDYM
-1867 TGIWKKID
+1867 
-1875 FTKWASGVAG
+1875 
-1885 DTTDTD
+1885 
-1891 IVFYTLRNGGN
+1891 
-1902 SNGAEINS
+1902 
-1910 SIEVPY
+1910 
-1916 NTSLNKYYEDR
+1916 
-1927 AGTTKKTLGNS
+1927 
-1938 TQYYKKQKI
+1938 
-1947 SNVVIY
+1947 
-1953 ENGSYYIY
+1953 
-1961 NGSTEDRSVYKY
+1961 
-1973 TPITITDGVLSESGT
+1973 
-1988 PYFVA
+1988 
-1993 NGNYLTREGWITAA
+1993 
-2007 TTNIFYKDSSVSIKD
+2007 
-2022 NGGNMN
+2022 NMN
-2028 YTDSSF
+2028 TLFPS
-2034 SLDKVSKTTTMTSI
+2034 
-2048 SAYSTITSQSVGGNN
+2048 
-2063 AGFRYVVSTVPVSS
+2063 

>member
-71 PQSDAQKVALFEEVT
+71 PQSDVQKVALFEEVT

-332 SSSATKPSVD
+332 SSSATKPSID

-392 LTGVKGSFKSMVFK
+392 LTGVKGSFKSIVFK

-559 KNTKPSRPTGGSY
+559 KNTKPNRPTGGSY

-697 WVISRIK
+697 WVISRI
-704 GEEGAAGSRG
+704 
-714 PFKSFVFKRENTT
+714 
-727 IENITISSSADASA
+727 
-741 TYNNPIPTGWYDS
+741 
-754 VPEGTAILWMA
+754 
-765 SSTFTGNGNEHSAWN
+765 
-780 ISQQSDTVDLD
+780 
-791 IEFSKSTNKPN
+791 
-802 APSGAPFSNRSSQG
+802 
-816 WYDSNTVPAENDSNN
+816 
-831 PGPII
+831 
-836 WRAERK
+836 
-842 VYNNSFKESDPW
+842 
-854 IITKIYG
+854 
-861 EKGETGFKGNFISRV
+861 
-876 FCRSNS
+876 
-882 TPANPTGGS
+882 
-891 YNDPIPTNEVDN
+891 
-903 VRIWS
+903 
-908 DGIPS
+908 
-913 GQAKL
+913 
-918 WSSVRTFYGDETVT
+918 
-932 SAWSTPSQES
+932 
-942 DTLTLDIEYSPSATK
+942 
-957 PTSSTLRST
+957 
-966 PTGSHPSSGV
+966 
-976 WYDPSQLDSIPS
+976 
-988 GQEIIWRAERVIDNG
+988 
-1003 VYAGEW
+1003 
-1009 VITRIKGEQGIQGVR
+1009 
-1024 GGFKS
+1024 
-1029 FVFKRSNDVISSI
+1029 
-1042 AVADDNATYDNPI
+1042 
-1055 PNNTWSDSVPE
+1055 
-1066 GTATLWMAVSKFT
+1066 
-1079 GVGDTHTSWT
+1079 
-1089 VSQQSDSRD
+1089 
-1098 FDIEFST
+1098 
-1105 QSTKPSAPQ
+1105 
-1114 GDPFRDRR
+1114 
-1122 SDNPVWYNSNTI
+1122 
-1134 PSGET
+1134 
-1139 AIWRAERKVYEGKF
+1139 
-1153 RQDDPW
+1153 
-1159 VITRIQ
+1159 Q

-1188 IIINPQNIILDQSE
+1188 IIINPQNIVLDQSG

-1214 DFTVNIS
+1214 DFTANIS

-1234 QINSNSIQM
+1234 QINSNSVQM

-1278 NQYTYTYNKGHIKG
+1278 NQYTYTYNKGYIKG

-1417 SSPIEITTGSGV
+1417 SSPVEITAGSGV

-1553 VNSTYPIIRPQLELC
+1553 VNSTYPVIRPQLELC

-1589 EIKQTAESIQ
+1589 EIKQTAEAITSTVSGLSNNI
-1599 SQVTGL
+1599 SQV
-1605 KEKKNLFSG
+1605 
-1614 ALTGTD
+1614 
-1620 WKGALYV
+1620 
-1627 VQEERYRFIDIT
+1627 Q
-1639 AEDYWF
+1639 
-1645 IKESL
+1645 
-1650 ASYVASPVIAIESG
+1650 
-1664 KKYTLS
+1664 
-1670 FDAEGTSAIN
+1670 
-1680 VYILVSNVQMLT
+1680 Q
-1692 LTTSATSRRTVTFT
+1692 
-1706 ASSTGNVR
+1706 
-1714 FMFDVEKIRYPQLE
+1714 
-1728 KGEEATIFEA
+1728 
-1738 GDEEISSIIK
+1738 
-1748 QTADSISLNVTSA
+1748 
-1761 QNTADN
+1761 TADN
-1767 INSNLVETGINI
+1767 ITSQVTQLQKGKNLLSGAVSGKHWKSTTPTGQAHTIEGIDSDGFITAKSGDVLLRHPDITIKKNTYYTLSLYSKNTSAFNFLINSPNSDFTEFSVEVPSGTQSTRRSVSFKVEMEGTGNVSIRPIFQTTTIQYPQIEIGSTATEFETSFAEIGSKITQDINNI
-1779 TGSNRGIE
+1779 SFEVNGVTESQLQTVGIYLTGNNAGIR
-1787 MTADNFTLKD
+1787 MQADNFRLED
-1797 TNNNLVFGKDPNTN
+1797 SNQNLVFGKESANSSNITFSGDIKNGTSGDGFEGAYTNEIRADGTGNLGGRLIEWDPDYGLYIGPGPSSGYENYDVMSDIYKPSGDDYNGDGIRVFPNGRIHFQGQMDGNFKFGKIGMEGSSGRISIYGEGVDSASRKHNIFLSKDGLAIRPQVFTSSEDILEYGAPSAYNKTDAGAINFGSTPDVGAN
-1811 NMTFTGEVKASS
+1811 NAINWNNPNVPANQSI
-1823 FVAGD
+1823 AGD
-1828 SNNLTIE
+1828 TGNPKKYNQRIYIKGCDGFIYQGYTGISNNLCFINGICIGPS
-1835 TSGNT
+1835 SG
-1840 IKFNDNG
+1840 F
-1847 VTKAYFIAE
+1847 
-1856 GSGLQLYIKDD
+1856 
-1867 TGIWKKID
+1867 
-1875 FTKWASGVAG
+1875 
-1885 DTTDTD
+1885 
-1891 IVFYTLRNGGN
+1891 
-1902 SNGAEINS
+1902 NS
-1910 SIEVPY
+1910 SSDY
-1916 NTSLNKYYEDR
+1916 M
-1927 AGTTKKTLGNS
+1927 
-1938 TQYYKKQKI
+1938 
-1947 SNVVIY
+1947 
-1953 ENGSYYIY
+1953 
-1961 NGSTEDRSVYKY
+1961 
-1973 TPITITDGVLSESGT
+1973 
-1988 PYFVA
+1988 
-1993 NGNYLTREGWITAA
+1993 
-2007 TTNIFYKDSSVSIKD
+2007 
-2022 NGGNMN
+2022 NMN
-2028 YTDSSF
+2028 ILFPS
-2034 SLDKVSKTTTMTSI
+2034 
-2048 SAYSTITSQSVGGNN
+2048 
-2063 AGFRYVVSTVPVSS
+2063 